1 MSPRLSTIKSSPRST
16 YELRAAGASDVRA
29 SPIVMVLSRSDL
41 DWLLEIGGLKTVK
54 IWELVKIAAHA
65 ANDSTCQWYS
75 VIRPVNQDVVPWSR

>member
-1 MSPRLSTIKSSPRST
+1 
-16 YELRAAGASDVRA
+16 
-29 SPIVMVLSRSDL
+29 MVLSRSDL